1 MILPIGMQRMRHES
15 YSLERNGKSIVVKFN
30 CLYTCTEGKNNF
42 FFLKKRAGQFLKN
55 FYQGNEIAKEP
66 ILYELQ
72 PLQAAAI
79 RTDTGTQQVSSL
91 TQQQAILLRTD

>member
-1 MILPIGMQRMRHES
+1 MYM
-15 YSLERNGKSIVVKFN
+15 
-30 CLYTCTEGKNNF
+30 
-42 FFLKKRAGQFLKN
+42 
-55 FYQGNEIAKEP
+55 